1 MKQRDPLVATL
12 LSLFVPFYLLYWL
25 YATAKDM
32 RQRGGNPPSLWRLF
46 APLLG
51 LVGIVVV
58 SLVTTSSSGSHGAL
72 NIISILAGLVFVALS
87 FVLPI
92 MYYYRFSATAE
103 TLTAGKVSKIVGFLL
118 FLFVAPAA
126 VYIIQD
132 KLNETSGNL
141 PSAAAPTDPVG
152 SSVPPVPPAPPTT
165 PPTPP
170 MPPVNPVA

>member
-12 LSLFVPFYLLYWL
+12 LSLFVPFYILYWF

-51 LVGIVVV
+51 LVAMVVV
-58 SLVTTSSSGSHGAL
+58 SLAAPRGSSNSRGV
-72 NIISILAGLVFVALS
+72 SIVMILVGLVLVALS
-87 FVLPI
+87 FVLPL

-103 TLTAGKVSKIVGFLL
+103 KLTGGKVSKAVGFLL

-132 KLNETSGNL
+132 KLNETSGTL
-141 PSAAAPTDPVG
+141 PTATPPPTNPVDG
-152 SSVPPVPPAPPTT
+152 SVPPPVAPAPPNI
-165 PPTPP
+165 PPTPT
-170 MPPVNPVA
+170 NPVL